1 VDHLLTLDEVS
12 DRTGEPAHRLRRWC
26 ATGSLACE
34 LDGHVWRIHASTIPA
49 VHALAKRRRTI
60 VDDRRAIAMAV
71 PKAIVTYDL
80 GERVENA
87 MGLPSGGVSTST
99 LVVDGEEHIV
109 AVWSRLA
116 GSEADHALSDLAD
129 ELGGDLLDGELG
141 GRLTD

>member
-1 VDHLLTLDEVS
+1 MDHLLTLDEVS
-12 DRTGEPAHRLRRWC
+12 DRSGEPVHRLRRWC

-34 LDGHVWRIHASTIPA
+34 LEGHVWRIHSSAIPA
-49 VHALAKRRRTI
+49 VHALANRRRAI
-60 VDDRRAIAMAV
+60 VDDRRAIAMTV

-80 GERVENA
+80 GERVETA
-87 MGLPSGGVSTST
+87 MGLPSGDVSTMT

-109 AVWSRLA
+109 AVWPRTTESH
-116 GSEADHALSDLAD
+116 ADRALSDLAD